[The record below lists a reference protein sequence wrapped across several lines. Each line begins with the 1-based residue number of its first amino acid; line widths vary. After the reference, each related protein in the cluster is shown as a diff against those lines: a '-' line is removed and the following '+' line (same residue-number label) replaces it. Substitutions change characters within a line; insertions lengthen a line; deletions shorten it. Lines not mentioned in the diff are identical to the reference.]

1 MVKAT
6 PARGTEV
13 PVLRKI
19 LRVLEQINEKI

>member
-6 PARGTEV
+6 PARGADV

-19 LRVLEQINEKI
+19 LKILEEINEKI